1 MSKVDPYIYPGTYV
15 LINKF
20 GFRNQIDL
28 DKAESDF
35 TVLKLAEMSENP
47 LSGDYGLAH
56 LCDMH
61 RYVFN
66 DLYSWAGELRTIDI
80 EKSEPALA
88 GLSVEYGKQDS
99 LERELG
105 SVLTEMQDSDW
116 SVLNLNEKIV
126 KKWN

>member
-1 MSKVDPYIYPGTYV
+1 MPKIDPYIYPGTYV

-20 GFRNQIDL
+20 GFRNQTDL

-47 LSGDYGLAH
+47 LPGDYGLAH

-61 RYVFN
+61 GYVFN

-80 EKSEPALA
+80 EKSELALS
-88 GLSVEYGKQDS
+88 GLSVEYGKHDS
-99 LERELG
+99 LERELV
-105 SVLTEMQDSDW
+105 SVLAEMQDSDW
-116 SVLNLNEKIV
+116 SALDLSEKV
-126 KKWN
+126 ELFA